1 MDTTHTTGG
10 QNGERGSKS
19 IRSRSSGKNDIATL
33 ITTLFDNFTSSSGLT
48 ILSASAGTDVAY
60 ENPSLSNGAFTTSFL
75 DALNNELKKG
85 SLFLDPAAFDRP
97 VILTDKLINRIQK
110 KVIQVTNKKQTPD
123 IREMNPDVQIA
134 IW

>member
-75 DALNNELKKG
+75 DALNNRSEEHTSELQ
-85 SLFLDPAAFDRP
+85 SLMRLSSAVF
-97 VILTDKLINRIQK
+97 
-110 KVIQVTNKKQTPD
+110 
-123 IREMNPDVQIA
+123 
-134 IW
+134 